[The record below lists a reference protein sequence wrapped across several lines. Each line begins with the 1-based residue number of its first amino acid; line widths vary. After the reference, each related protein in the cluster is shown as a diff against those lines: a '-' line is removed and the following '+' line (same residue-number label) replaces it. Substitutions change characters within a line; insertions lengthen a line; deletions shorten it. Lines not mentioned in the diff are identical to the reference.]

1 MFVVVCLCKFGVAT
15 IFLSRQARVSMHVC
29 VCVCVCVLVFV
40 QMVETG
46 NAVVRSTL
54 RLLQTTFL
62 QGLAADYN
70 RFLWCDRDREHVCVC
85 VCV

>member
-1 MFVVVCLCKFGVAT
+1 MFVVVCLCTFGVAKK
-15 IFLSRQARVSMHVC
+15 ILSRQARVSIHVC
-29 VCVCVCVLVFV
+29 VCARALVFV